1 MIDFD
6 RLVGHALGE
15 LRETDAAHVDEHVL
29 ACGTCASTLEMLL
42 RLRGAVRDVVREGKV
57 AFPVSATL
65 VEALKAAGLI
75 SRTYHLVPERALPCA
90 VGIDDI
96 YALTTLDVDLRG
108 VVQLD
113 LVQTTILGSGRVKD
127 VPFDAE
133 RGVVMYVTR
142 SDWLRTLPSTRV
154 TLELFAVGASG
165 KASGER
171 KLAQY
176 FLDHKG
182 MAGP

>member
-1 MIDFD
+1 
-6 RLVGHALGE
+6 
-15 LRETDAAHVDEHVL
+15 
-29 ACGTCASTLEMLL
+29 
-42 RLRGAVRDVVREGKV
+42 VRNVVRGGKA
-57 AFPVSATL
+57 AFPVSAAL

-75 SRTYHLVPERALPCA
+75 SRTYHLVPERAVPCA
-90 VGIDDI
+90 VGIEDI
-96 YALTTLDVDLRG
+96 YALTTLEADLRG

-113 LVQTTILGSGRVKD
+113 LVQTTNLGSRRVKD

-142 SDWLRTLPSTRV
+142 SDVLRKMPSTRV
-154 TLELFAVGASG
+154 TLELFAVGASREG
-165 KASGER
+165 SGEGSGER

-182 MAGP
+182 IAGP